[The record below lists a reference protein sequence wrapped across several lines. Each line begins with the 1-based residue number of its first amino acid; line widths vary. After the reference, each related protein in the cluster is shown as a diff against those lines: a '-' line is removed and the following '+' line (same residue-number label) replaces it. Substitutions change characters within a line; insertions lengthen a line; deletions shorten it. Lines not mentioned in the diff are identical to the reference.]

1 MVSEAGLGSLLEQL
15 RVRVGELENTVNTDL
30 NLWHR
35 QWRWWPTLV
44 LCCWSSALVLTDCM
58 PPRGPAR
65 STQCPCR
72 LCRTG
77 MTKVELGLGMLD
89 ARIRHSCER
98 PDSYT
103 MRCDVNKM
111 LDQSLVDGKCAQD
124 VREERV

>member
-1 MVSEAGLGSLLEQL
+1 MGLNI
-15 RVRVGELENTVNTDL
+15 RL

-58 PPRGPAR
+58 PPPGPAH

-72 LCRTG
+72 LDSPARGGRRG

-98 PDSYT
+98 LDSYT
-103 MRCDVNKM
+103 MRGDVNKM
-111 LDQSLVDGKCAQD
+111 RDQSLVYSQCAQD
-124 VREERV
+124 GREDGGVWCICGR